1 MKPQSDA
8 AAFMRPRLMLAM
20 VTLVFV
26 VNMLDRQI
34 MGILLPQIRTEF
46 HLSDTALGL
55 LAGPTFAVI
64 YSLMGVPLAMLAD
77 RVSRR
82 NLIAAALALFSAAT
96 VLCGMAANF
105 PQLLLARFGT
115 GIGEAGTAPAI
126 NAMIADVYP
135 PERRTGALSVYSAG
149 ANAGI
154 LLAFFGGGLLAQ
166 TAGWR
171 VALMAAGIPGLVLAA
186 LFLVLV
192 REPARVAQ
200 RQTFNPIAALC
211 LLWPQPGFRA
221 IVLGASLTS
230 ISGYAAITF
239 MPSFLTRSHHMR
251 PVEIGI
257 TLALITGVLG
267 FAGTALPGL
276 FADRRGD
283 AGFGLR
289 ISAIGMAIALPF
301 TAIFYLSGNLAIAVA
316 ALTVPALVATSYL
329 GPCMAAVQNM
339 ATSGMRAQATA
350 LPLLIITLVGLGVGP
365 QAVGIISDALRPH
378 YGEQSLRYALLF
390 NIVPS
395 SLAALCFWRAS
406 RSLKDSTPLAP

>member
-1 MKPQSDA
+1 MNDA
-8 AAFMRPRLMLAM
+8 NARPRLLLVM

-34 MGILLPQIRTEF
+34 LGILLPQIRAEF

-55 LAGPTFAVI
+55 LAGPTFAVV

-77 RVSRR
+77 RINRR
-82 NLIAAALALFSAAT
+82 NLIAAALALFST
-96 VLCGMAANF
+96 MTILCGMAGNF
-105 PQLLLARFGT
+105 LQLLLARFGT

-126 NAMIADVYP
+126 NAMVADVYP
-135 PERRTGALSVYSAG
+135 PERRAGALSVYCAG

-154 LLAFFGGGLLAQ
+154 LLAFFGGGWIAQ
-166 TAGWR
+166 SAGWR
-171 VALMAAGIPGLVLAA
+171 VALIAAGIPGLVLAA

-192 REPARVAQ
+192 REPARLAQ
-200 RQTFNPIAALC
+200 RRNFSPIAVLR
-211 LLWPQPGFRA
+211 LLWPQPGFRP
-221 IVLGASLTS
+221 IVLGAALTS

-239 MPSFLTRSHHMR
+239 IPSFLTRSHHMR
-251 PVEIGI
+251 PVEIGV
-257 TLALITGVLG
+257 TLALASGVLG

-289 ISAIGMAIALPF
+289 ISAIGTLIALPF
-301 TAIFYLSGNLAIAVA
+301 TAVFYLADNPAIAIA
-316 ALTVPALVATSYL
+316 ALSVPALVATCYL
-329 GPCMAAVQNM
+329 GPSMAAVQNM
-339 ATSGMRAQATA
+339 ATGGMRAQAAA

-365 QAVGIISDALRPH
+365 QVVGVISDALRPQF
-378 YGEQSLRYALLF
+378 GEESLRYALLF

-395 SLAALCFWRAS
+395 SLAALCFWWAS
-406 RSLKDSTPLAP
+406 RSLRGSVQPAS

>member
-1 MKPQSDA
+1 MN
-8 AAFMRPRLMLAM
+8 RPGLVLAM

-34 MGILLPQIRTEF
+34 LGILLPQIRAEF

-64 YSLMGVPLAMLAD
+64 YSVMGVPLAMLAD
-77 RVSRR
+77 RTSRR
-82 NLIAAALALFSAAT
+82 NLIAAALALFSAT
-96 VLCGMAANF
+96 TLLCGMAANF

-126 NAMIADVYP
+126 NAMIADIYP
-135 PERRTGALSVYSAG
+135 PQRRAGALSVYCAG

-154 LLAFFGGGLLAQ
+154 LLAFFAGGLLAQ

-171 VALMAAGIPGLVLAA
+171 VAFMAAGVPGLVLAL
-186 LFLVLV
+186 LFLLLV
-192 REPARVAQ
+192 REPQRTAQ
-200 RQTFNPIAALC
+200 QRHFNPVAVLG
-211 LLWPQPGFRA
+211 LLWPQPGFRP
-221 IVLGASLTS
+221 IVLGAALTS

-239 MPSFLTRSHHMR
+239 IPSFLTRSHHMR

-257 TLALITGVLG
+257 TLALAAGVLG
-267 FAGTALPGL
+267 FAGTMLPGL

-283 AGFGLR
+283 AAFGLR
-289 ISAIGMAIALPF
+289 ISAIGMLIALPF
-301 TAIFYLSGNLAIAVA
+301 TAIFYLADNPVVAIAA
-316 ALTVPALVATSYL
+316 FGIPALVATSYL

-339 ATSGMRAQATA
+339 ATGGMRAQAAA
-350 LPLLIITLVGLGVGP
+350 LPLLIITLVGLGIGP
-365 QAVGIISDALRPH
+365 QMVGILSDALRPY

-406 RSLKDSTPLAP
+406 RSLRGSTQPAH

>member
-1 MKPQSDA
+1 
-8 AAFMRPRLMLAM
+8 M

-34 MGILLPQIRTEF
+34 LGILLPQIRAEF

-64 YSLMGVPLAMLAD
+64 YSVMGVPLAMLAD
-77 RVSRR
+77 RTSRR
-82 NLIAAALALFSAAT
+82 NLIAAALTLFSATT
-96 VLCGMAANF
+96 VLCGMAGNF
-105 PQLLLARFGT
+105 VQLLLARFGT

-135 PERRTGALSVYSAG
+135 PERRAGALSVYCAG

-171 VALMAAGIPGLVLAA
+171 MAFLAAGVPGLVLAA

-192 REPARVAQ
+192 REPARVM
-200 RQTFNPIAALC
+200 RQQSHNPVSALR
-211 LLWPQPGFRA
+211 LLWPQPGFRP
-221 IVLGASLTS
+221 IVLGAALTS

-239 MPSFLTRSHHMR
+239 IPSFLTRSHHMR

-257 TLALITGVLG
+257 ILALSTGLLG
-267 FAGTALPGL
+267 FAGTMLPGL

-289 ISAIGMAIALPF
+289 LSAIGMAAALPF
-301 TAIFYLSGNLAIAVA
+301 TAVFYLAGNPALAVA
-316 ALTVPALVATSYL
+316 ALAVPALVATSYL
-329 GPCMAAVQNM
+329 GPCMAAIQNM
-339 ATSGMRAQATA
+339 AAGGMRAQAAA
-350 LPLLIITLVGLGVGP
+350 LPLLIITLVGLGIGP
-365 QAVGIISDALRPH
+365 QMVGIISDVLKPH
-378 YGEQSLRYALLF
+378 FGEQSLRYALLF

-395 SLAALCFWRAS
+395 GLAALCFWRAS
-406 RSLKDSTPLAP
+406 RSLKGSAPPAP

>member
-1 MKPQSDA
+1 
-8 AAFMRPRLMLAM
+8 M

-34 MGILLPQIRTEF
+34 LGILLPQIRAEF

-64 YSLMGVPLAMLAD
+64 YSVMGVPLAMLAD
-77 RVSRR
+77 RTNRR
-82 NLIAAALALFSAAT
+82 NLIAAALALFSATT
-96 VLCGMAANF
+96 VLCGMAGNF
-105 PQLLLARFGT
+105 LQLLLARFGT

-135 PERRTGALSVYSAG
+135 PERRAGALSVYCAG

-171 VALMAAGIPGLVLAA
+171 MAFLAAGVPGLVLAA

-192 REPARVAQ
+192 REPARGT
-200 RQTFNPIAALC
+200 RQQSYNPISALR
-211 LLWPQPGFRA
+211 LLWPQPGFRP
-221 IVLGASLTS
+221 IVLGAALTS
-230 ISGYAAITF
+230 TSGYAAITF
-239 MPSFLTRSHHMR
+239 IPSFLTRSHHMR

-257 TLALITGVLG
+257 TLALSTGLLG
-267 FAGTALPGL
+267 FAGTMLPGL

-289 ISAIGMAIALPF
+289 VSAIGMVAALPF
-301 TAIFYLSGNLAIAVA
+301 TAIFYLAGNPALAIA
-316 ALTVPALVATSYL
+316 ALSVPALVATSYL

-339 ATSGMRAQATA
+339 ATGGMRAQAAA
-350 LPLLIITLVGLGVGP
+350 LPLLIITLIGLGIGP
-365 QAVGIISDALRPH
+365 QMVGIISDVLRPH
-378 YGEQSLRYALLF
+378 FGEQSLRYALLF

-395 SLAALCFWRAS
+395 GLAALCFWQAS
-406 RSLKDSTPLAP
+406 RSLRGSTRPAP

>member
-1 MKPQSDA
+1 MSA
-8 AAFMRPRLMLAM
+8 ARPRLMLAM

-34 MGILLPQIRTEF
+34 LGILLPQIRAEF

-64 YSLMGVPLAMLAD
+64 YSVMGIPLAMLAD
-77 RVSRR
+77 RTSRR
-82 NLIAAALALFSAAT
+82 NLIAAALALFSAT
-96 VLCGMAANF
+96 TMLCGMAGNF
-105 PQLLLARFGT
+105 LQLLLARFGT

-135 PERRTGALSVYSAG
+135 PQRRAGALSIYCAG

-154 LLAFFGGGLLAQ
+154 LLAFFVGGLLAQ

-171 VALMAAGIPGLVLAA
+171 VAFMAAGVPGLVLAA
-186 LFLVLV
+186 LFLILV

-200 RQTFNPIAALC
+200 RQNYNPVTALR
-211 LLWPQPGFRA
+211 LLWPQPGFRP
-221 IVLGASLTS
+221 IVLGAALTS

-239 MPSFLTRSHHMR
+239 IPSFLTRSHHMR

-257 TLALITGVLG
+257 TLALAAGVLG

-289 ISAIGMAIALPF
+289 VSAIGMAIALPF
-301 TAIFYLSGNLAIAVA
+301 TATFYLADNPVVAILAFG
-316 ALTVPALVATSYL
+316 VPALVATSYL

-339 ATSGMRAQATA
+339 ATGGMRAQAAA
-350 LPLLIITLVGLGVGP
+350 LPLLIITLVGLGIGP
-365 QAVGIISDALRPH
+365 QMVGIISDMLKPH
-378 YGEQSLRYALLF
+378 FGEESLRYALLF

-406 RSLKDSTPLAP
+406 HAHVGIRDSAPRVP

>member
-1 MKPQSDA
+1 MNAPLV
-8 AAFMRPRLMLAM
+8 RPRLMLVM

-34 MGILLPQIRTEF
+34 LGILLPQIRAEF

-55 LAGPTFAVI
+55 LAGPTFAVV
-64 YSLMGVPLAMLAD
+64 YSVMGIPLAVLAD
-77 RVSRR
+77 RTNRR
-82 NLIAAALALFSAAT
+82 NLIAAALALFSATT
-96 VLCGMAANF
+96 VLCGMAGNF
-105 PQLLLARFGT
+105 LQLLLARFST
-115 GIGEAGTAPAI
+115 GVGEAGTAPAI
-126 NAMIADVYP
+126 NAMIADAYP
-135 PERRTGALSVYSAG
+135 PERRAGALSVYSAG

-171 VALMAAGIPGLVLAA
+171 VAFMAAGVPGLVLAA
-186 LFLVLV
+186 MFLLLV
-192 REPARVAQ
+192 REPARTAR
-200 RQTFNPIAALC
+200 RQSFNPINTLR
-211 LLWPQPGFRA
+211 LLWPQPGFRP
-221 IVLGASLTS
+221 VVTGAALTS

-239 MPSFLTRSHHMR
+239 IPSFLARSHHMR
-251 PVEIGI
+251 PIEIGV
-257 TLALITGVLG
+257 TLALCTGVLG

-289 ISAIGMAIALPF
+289 ISAIGMLIALPF
-301 TAIFYLSGNLAIAVA
+301 TAIFYLADNPVIAIA
-316 ALTVPALVATSYL
+316 ALTIPALVATSYL

-339 ATSGMRAQATA
+339 AMGGMRAQAAA

-365 QAVGIISDALRPH
+365 QVVGVISDALRPH

-406 RSLKDSTPLAP
+406 RSLRGSAQPAR

>member
-1 MKPQSDA
+1 MSVPA
-8 AAFMRPRLMLAM
+8 ALVRPRLMLTM

-34 MGILLPQIRTEF
+34 LGILLPQIRAEF

-55 LAGPTFAVI
+55 LAGPTFAVV
-64 YSLMGVPLAMLAD
+64 YSVMGIPLAVLAD
-77 RVSRR
+77 RTSRR
-82 NLIAAALALFSAAT
+82 NLIAAALALFSAT
-96 VLCGMAANF
+96 TMLCGMAGNF
-105 PQLLLARFGT
+105 LQLLLARFGT

-135 PERRTGALSVYSAG
+135 PERRAGALSIYCAG

-171 VALMAAGIPGLVLAA
+171 VAFMAAGVPGLVLAL

-192 REPARVAQ
+192 REPARTAQ
-200 RQTFNPIAALC
+200 RQSYNPISALR
-211 LLWPQPGFRA
+211 LLWPRPGFRP
-221 IVLGASLTS
+221 IVLGAALTS

-239 MPSFLTRSHHMR
+239 IPSFLTRSHHMR

-257 TLALITGVLG
+257 TLALAAGVLG

-283 AGFGLR
+283 AAFGLR
-289 ISAIGMAIALPF
+289 VSAIGMAIALPF
-301 TAIFYLSGNLAIAVA
+301 TAIFYLADNPVVAIMAFGI
-316 ALTVPALVATSYL
+316 PALVATSYL

-339 ATSGMRAQATA
+339 ATGGMRAQAAA
-350 LPLLIITLVGLGVGP
+350 LPLLIITLVGLGIGP
-365 QAVGIISDALRPH
+365 QMVGIISDALKPH
-378 YGEQSLRYALLF
+378 FGEESLRYALLF
-390 NIVPS
+390 NIAPS
-395 SLAALCFWRAS
+395 SMAALCFWRAS
-406 RSLKDSTPLAP
+406 RSLKDSARPAP

>member
-1 MKPQSDA
+1 MNATPV
-8 AAFMRPRLMLAM
+8 RPRLMLVM

-34 MGILLPQIRTEF
+34 LGILLPQIRAEF

-55 LAGPTFAVI
+55 LAGPTFAVV
-64 YSLMGVPLAMLAD
+64 YSVMGIPLAMLAD
-77 RVSRR
+77 RTNRR
-82 NLIAAALALFSAAT
+82 NLIAAALALFSAT
-96 VLCGMAANF
+96 TMLCGMAGNF
-105 PQLLLARFGT
+105 LQLLLARFGT

-126 NAMIADVYP
+126 NAMIADAYP
-135 PERRTGALSVYSAG
+135 PERRAGALSVYSAG

-154 LLAFFGGGLLAQ
+154 LLAFFAGGLLAQ

-171 VALMAAGIPGLVLAA
+171 VAFVAAGVPGLVLAA
-186 LFLVLV
+186 LFLLLV
-192 REPARVAQ
+192 REPVRVIE
-200 RQTFNPIAALC
+200 RHGFNPISTLR
-211 LLWPQPGFRA
+211 LLWPQPGFRP
-221 IVLGASLTS
+221 VVMGAALTS

-239 MPSFLTRSHHMR
+239 IPSFLTRSHHMR
-251 PVEIGI
+251 PIEIGV
-257 TLALITGVLG
+257 TLALCTGVLG

-289 ISAIGMAIALPF
+289 ISAIGMLIALPF
-301 TAIFYLSGNLAIAVA
+301 TAIFYLADNPVIAIA

-339 ATSGMRAQATA
+339 ATGGMRAQAAA
-350 LPLLIITLVGLGVGP
+350 LPLLIITLIGLGIGP
-365 QAVGIISDALRPH
+365 QVVGVISDALRPH

-390 NIVPS
+390 NIIPS

-406 RSLKDSTPLAP
+406 RSLRGSAQPAP

>member
-1 MKPQSDA
+1 MNTSDA
-8 AAFMRPRLMLAM
+8 RPRLLLTM

-34 MGILLPQIRTEF
+34 LGMLLPQIRAEF

-64 YSLMGVPLAMLAD
+64 YAVMGIPLAMLAD
-77 RVSRR
+77 RTSRR
-82 NLIAAALALFSAAT
+82 NLIVAALALFSATT
-96 VLCGMAANF
+96 VLCGMAGNF
-105 PQLLLARFGT
+105 LQLLLARFGT

-135 PERRTGALSVYSAG
+135 PERRAGALSVYSAG

-154 LLAFFGGGLLAQ
+154 LLAFFGGGWIAQ
-166 TAGWR
+166 VAGWR
-171 VALMAAGIPGLVLAA
+171 MAFMAAGVPGLMLAL

-192 REPARVAQ
+192 REPVRMTQ
-200 RQTFNPIAALC
+200 RRNFNPVAALR
-211 LLWPQPGFRA
+211 LLWPQPGFRP
-221 IVLGASLTS
+221 IVLGAAMTS

-239 MPSFLTRSHHMR
+239 IPSFLTRSHHMR

-257 TLALITGVLG
+257 TLALAAGVLG

-283 AGFGLR
+283 ASFGLR
-289 ISAIGMAIALPF
+289 VSAIGMLVALPF
-301 TAIFYLSGNLAIAVA
+301 TAIFYLADNPAIAIA
-316 ALTVPALVATSYL
+316 ALSVPALVATSYL

-339 ATSGMRAQATA
+339 ATGGMRAQAAA
-350 LPLLIITLVGLGVGP
+350 LPLLIITLVGLGIGP
-365 QAVGIISDALRPH
+365 QIVGIISDTLRPH

-406 RSLKDSTPLAP
+406 RSLRGSKQPAP

>member
-1 MKPQSDA
+1 MSPSATQ
-8 AAFMRPRLMLAM
+8 PRLLLAM

-34 MGILLPQIRTEF
+34 LGILLPQIRAEF

-64 YSLMGVPLAMLAD
+64 YSVMGVPLAMLAD
-77 RVSRR
+77 RINRR
-82 NLIAAALALFSAAT
+82 NLIAAALALFSATT
-96 VLCGMAANF
+96 VLCGMAGNF
-105 PQLLLARFGT
+105 SQLLLARFGT

-126 NAMIADVYP
+126 NAMLADAYP
-135 PERRTGALSVYSAG
+135 PERRAGALSVYSAG

-154 LLAFFGGGLLAQ
+154 LLAFFGGGLIAQ
-166 TAGWR
+166 MAGWR
-171 VALMAAGIPGLVLAA
+171 AAFMAAGLPGLLLAV

-192 REPARVAQ
+192 REPARAAQ
-200 RQTFNPIAALC
+200 RQDFNPVAALR
-211 LLWPQPGFRA
+211 LLWPQPGFRS
-221 IVLGASLTS
+221 IVLGAALTS

-239 MPSFLTRSHHMR
+239 IPSFLARSHHMR
-251 PVEIGI
+251 PVEIGV
-257 TLALITGVLG
+257 TLALTTGVLG

-289 ISAIGMAIALPF
+289 LCAIGMLIALPF
-301 TAIFYLSGNLAIAVA
+301 TAIFYLAGNPAIAIA
-316 ALTVPALVATSYL
+316 ALTVPALVATGYL

-339 ATSGMRAQATA
+339 ATGGMRAQAAA

-365 QAVGIISDALRPH
+365 QVVGIISDGLRPH

-390 NIVPS
+390 NILPS

-406 RSLKDSTPLAP
+406 RRLRGSAQPAR